1 MRGAHRGQHVAQRV
15 ERDAEHVVG
24 VARQRPLPLPG
35 DGVPQRDG
43 AVVAGGGEVDG
54 SAPRPGTPARRAP
67 HRDEGDHRGG
77 GVAGGKLLRE
87 PPILSLT
94 IGAGH
99 GLFGGGHSRSVFL
112 TIAAQRCLEAMPEPL
127 FYWRFQKVN
136 ERALFLKKMHTANIF
151 PDKNYDEHAN
161 T

>member
-1 MRGAHRGQHVAQRV
+1 MGPPPGRGPPRAGPLTEMRV
-15 ERDAEHVVG
+15 
-24 VARQRPLPLPG
+24 
-35 DGVPQRDG
+35 
-43 AVVAGGGEVDG
+43 
-54 SAPRPGTPARRAP
+54 TT
-67 HRDEGDHRGG
+67 GG